1 MGSRVRL
8 TAQRQAV
15 FWAAVLGLVVLS
27 LWVLGSMLLPFVV
40 GMAIGYLLDPVV
52 ERMTGWGVS
61 RGVAAAVLILGSYA
75 LGIASLLLLTPL
87 VVEQALRF
95 IARLPA
101 YGTSLYNLAAPL
113 LMRAAAAAGVGD
125 AATLTQTLSAA
136 VERVV
141 GPMTVLASGLLGQG
155 LALLNLALLLA
166 ITPLV
171 AFYLLRDWPR
181 LLAEIDGW
189 LPRDHAATIRAQA
202 RAIDHV
208 LAGFARGTAIVCLVL
223 GLFYAVA
230 LSVVGL
236 DFGLFIGLAAGAVS
250 FIPYVGTAFG
260 LVISVGVAL
269 YQFWP
274 RWTMVAVVFGIFL
287 AGQVVSDY
295 VLTPRLVGDRVGL
308 HPLWVIFGILAGGAL
323 FGFVGMLLAV
333 PACAVIGVL
342 ARFGIERYRASALYR
357 GAGGPR

>member
-1 MGSRVRL
+1 M

-15 FWAAVLGLVVLS
+15 FWTCVLGVLVFL
-27 LWVLGSMLLPFVV
+27 LWTLGSMLLPFVV
-40 GMAIGYLLDPVV
+40 GMAVGYLLDPVV
-52 ERMTGWGVS
+52 DRMARWGMS
-61 RGVAAAVLILGSYA
+61 RSAAAGALILGSYA
-75 LGIASLLLLTPL
+75 LGVAALLLLTPL
-87 VVEQALRF
+87 VVAQAFRF
-95 IARLPA
+95 AAKLPA
-101 YGTSLYNLAAPL
+101 YVTSLYHVAAPFL
-113 LMRAAAAAGVGD
+113 ERAAIAAGID
-125 AATLTQTLSAA
+125 DTARLEQTLAAA

-141 GPMTVLASGLLGQG
+141 GPTTELARGLLGHG
-155 LALLNLALLLA
+155 LAFINVALLLA

-181 LLAEIDGW
+181 IVAEVDGW
-189 LPRDHAATIRAQA
+189 LPREHVETIRAQA

-260 LVISVGVAL
+260 LVTSVGVAL

-274 RWTMVAVVFGIFL
+274 RWAMVGVVLGIFV
-287 AGQVVSDY
+287 AGQLLSDY
-295 VLTPRLVGDRVGL
+295 VLTPRLVGDRIGL
-308 HPLWVIFGILAGGAL
+308 NPLWVIFGVLAGGEL

-333 PACAVIGVL
+333 PTCAVIGVL
-342 ARFGIERYRASALYR
+342 VRFAIERYRASALYR
-357 GAGGPR
+357 GADAQR